1 MGDSLK
7 CVYLIISTIFLLAEH
22 KSFLLQ
28 LFSCCYVTV
37 HCQFSKL
44 FIKVYLFFNTQYSH
58 NTFFLESFVYFPFL
72 IVESMCHIG
81 IRKETLKRN
90 KKEKKVQQVQHQLT
104 VISHNKFNK
113 IQVYTIESSSGS
125 CCIYHL
131 SHNRLKQ
138 VSLEFA
144 VLTGRNQIFQ
154 FDKTNNNLYPIVWH
168 LVWLLFVN
176 HKCLHV
182 LC

>member
-113 IQVYTIESSSGS
+113 ILTSLYNRKQQWLLLYLSFKSQQVETSFIGI
-125 CCIYHL
+125 CCINREKPNL
-131 SHNRLKQ
+131 SIR
-138 VSLEFA
+138 
-144 VLTGRNQIFQ
+144 
-154 FDKTNNNLYPIVWH
+154 
-168 LVWLLFVN
+168 
-176 HKCLHV
+176 
-182 LC
+182 